1 MKRLLPPLAMLGGAV
16 AVSVGLMIASTPPT
30 PSLAA
35 GAIPAEVNGTAVP
48 SLAPMLARI
57 TPGVVN
63 IAVKGKVREEN
74 PLLQDPFFRRFFN
87 LPQQRQFEE
96 RETQATGS
104 GVIVDA
110 ARGYVLSNA
119 HVVENASSIEVTTKD
134 NRRLAAKLVGR
145 DAETDV
151 AVLQVAAQNLTA
163 VPMADSDKLQ
173 VGDFVLAIGNPFGL
187 GQTVTS
193 GIVSALGRSGLGIE
207 GYEDF
212 IQTDAAIN
220 PGNSGGALV
229 TLDGRLAGINTAI
242 LSGNGANVGIS
253 FAVPINMARLVMNQ
267 LMATGGVRRGRI
279 GITMRTSPNAPGS
292 PEPEG
297 ALIDSVEPKS
307 PAASAGLLKGDVV
320 TKAND
325 IPIKNSSQLRN
336 LLGLTPIGS
345 DIELRYRRGDKVLAT
360 KVQIEA
366 PNKPLPR
373 RTTQKQ

>member
-1 MKRLLPPLAMLGGAV
+1 MR
-16 AVSVGLMIASTPPT
+16 SVGFAIVGAAFLGLINPSPLIAGTIEQSQR
-30 PSLAA
+30 PS
-35 GAIPAEVNGTAVP
+35 V
-48 SLAPMLARI
+48 APILRAI
-57 TPGVVN
+57 TPAVVN
-63 IAVKGKVREEN
+63 ISSRKVETVNSPVLRDPALRE
-74 PLLQDPFFRRFFN
+74 LLDIPEGALRREM
-87 LPQQRQFEE
+87 R
-96 RETQATGS
+96 AGGS

-110 ARGYVLSNA
+110 ANGYILTND
-119 HVVENASSIEVTTKD
+119 HVVRGASAIEVTTKD
-134 NRRLAAKLVGR
+134 NRRFKAQLVGR
-145 DAETDV
+145 DQATDIALLRIKADHLV
-151 AVLQVAAQNLTA
+151 AIPLG
-163 VPMADSDKLQ
+163 DSSSLE

-193 GIVSALGRSGLGIE
+193 GIVSALGRTGLGIE